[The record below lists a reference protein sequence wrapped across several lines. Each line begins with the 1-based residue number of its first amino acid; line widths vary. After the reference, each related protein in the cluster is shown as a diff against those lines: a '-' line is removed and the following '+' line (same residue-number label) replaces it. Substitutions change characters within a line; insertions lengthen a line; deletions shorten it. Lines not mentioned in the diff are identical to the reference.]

1 MRRVIYNVMGLVLGS
16 LLFYVGRG
24 IFRVSD
30 DGDETVWLMGVC
42 IWLVGI
48 LIFVWNTIQIVGGSL

>member
-1 MRRVIYNVMGLVLGS
+1 MIYNVMALVVGS

-42 IWLVGI
+42 IWLVGS

>member
-1 MRRVIYNVMGLVLGS
+1 MIYNVMGLVVGS

-42 IWLVGI
+42 IWLVGS
-48 LIFVWNTIQIVGGSL
+48 LIFVWNTIMLVGGSL

>member
-1 MRRVIYNVMGLVLGS
+1 MIYGVMALVVGS

-24 IFRVSD
+24 ILRVSD

-42 IWLVGI
+42 IWLVGS

>member
-1 MRRVIYNVMGLVLGS
+1 MIYDVMGLVVGS

-24 IFRVSD
+24 ILRVSD

-42 IWLVGI
+42 IWLVGS

>member
-1 MRRVIYNVMGLVLGS
+1 MIYNVMALVVGS

-24 IFRVSD
+24 ILRVSD

-42 IWLVGI
+42 IWLVGS

>member
-1 MRRVIYNVMGLVLGS
+1 MIYNVMGLVVGS

-24 IFRVSD
+24 ILRVSD

-42 IWLVGI
+42 IWLIGS

>member
-1 MRRVIYNVMGLVLGS
+1 MIHNVMGLVLGS

-42 IWLVGI
+42 IWLVGS

>member
-1 MRRVIYNVMGLVLGS
+1 MIYNVMGLVVGS

-24 IFRVSD
+24 ILRVSD

-42 IWLVGI
+42 IWLIGS
-48 LIFVWNTIQIVGGSL
+48 LIFVWNTIQIDGGSL

>member
-1 MRRVIYNVMGLVLGS
+1 MIYNVMGVVVGS

-24 IFRVSD
+24 ILRVSD

-42 IWLVGI
+42 IWLVGS

>member
-1 MRRVIYNVMGLVLGS
+1 MIYNVMGLVVGS

-24 IFRVSD
+24 ILRVSD

-42 IWLVGI
+42 IWLVGSV
-48 LIFVWNTIQIVGGSL
+48 IFVWNIIQIIGGSL

>member
-1 MRRVIYNVMGLVLGS
+1 MIYNVMGLVVGS
-16 LLFYVGRG
+16 LLFYAGRG
-24 IFRVSD
+24 ILRVSD

-42 IWLVGI
+42 IWLVGS

>member
-1 MRRVIYNVMGLVLGS
+1 MIYNVMGLVVGS

-24 IFRVSD
+24 ILRVSD

-42 IWLVGI
+42 IWLVGS

>member
-1 MRRVIYNVMGLVLGS
+1 MIYNVMGLVLGS

-24 IFRVSD
+24 IRRVSD

-42 IWLVGI
+42 IWLVGS

>member
-1 MRRVIYNVMGLVLGS
+1 MIYNVMGLVVGS

-24 IFRVSD
+24 ILRVSD

-42 IWLVGI
+42 IWLVGSV
-48 LIFVWNTIQIVGGSL
+48 IFVWNIIQIVGGSL

>member
-1 MRRVIYNVMGLVLGS
+1 MIYNVMGLVLGS

-24 IFRVSD
+24 ILRVSD

-42 IWLVGI
+42 IWLIGS

>member
-1 MRRVIYNVMGLVLGS
+1 MIYNVMGLVLGS

-42 IWLVGI
+42 IWLIGS

>member
-1 MRRVIYNVMGLVLGS
+1 MIYNVMGLVLGS

-42 IWLVGI
+42 IWLVGS

>member
-1 MRRVIYNVMGLVLGS
+1 MIYNVMGLVLGS